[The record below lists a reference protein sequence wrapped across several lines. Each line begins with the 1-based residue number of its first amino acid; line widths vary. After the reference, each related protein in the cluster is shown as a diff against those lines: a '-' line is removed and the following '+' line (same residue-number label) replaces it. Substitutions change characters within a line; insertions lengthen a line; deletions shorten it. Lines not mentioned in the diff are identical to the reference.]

1 MTKGLNTYLTCFKIK
16 WVEYLNLE
24 GSLLQNSKW
33 LKTPNAFRLQLSFQF
48 IETEEALNPLKIPSN
63 GIVKAVLY
71 LFQLMDLDMPESAFH
86 VKLAKNDYLT
96 KLVNQV
102 FLVNQ
107 AYVYNVSCA
116 HAQCVSMYD

>member
-1 MTKGLNTYLTCFKIK
+1 
-16 WVEYLNLE
+16 
-24 GSLLQNSKW
+24 
-33 LKTPNAFRLQLSFQF
+33 
-48 IETEEALNPLKIPSN
+48 
-63 GIVKAVLY
+63 
-71 LFQLMDLDMPESAFH
+71 MDLDMPESAFH

-116 HAQCVSMYD
+116 HAQCVSMYDWMYGESCTLVINFAPLK